1 MSKKMSKSR
10 KIIKLA
16 RCLRRYPSGRRC
28 RLQISDESS
37 FYCERHAHLQ
47 QPGDAPVDLAP
58 ELTADVEEFTS
69 ASDINQFLSKL
80 LILLSQDRISPRRG
94 AALAYTC
101 NLLLRTLPA
110 IEHELNP
117 KGDEKRPHVEVI
129 WDLPCPDR
137 EKIPPPA
144 QATTG
149 TRAPQAPSGPAPAA
163 GR

>member
-1 MSKKMSKSR
+1 MTRKSAKSR
-10 KIIKLA
+10 KSNDLS
-16 RCLRRYPSGRRC
+16 RCRHRFPGGRRC
-28 RLQISDESS
+28 RLPLSNRSPFFCAD
-37 FYCERHAHLQ
+37 HAHLQ
-47 QPGDAPVDLAP
+47 PPAGALVDLAP

-69 ASDINQFLSKL
+69 ASDINEFLSNL

-94 AALAYTC
+94 AVLAYTC

-110 IEHELNP
+110 IEHEVNP
-117 KGDEKRPHVEVI
+117 KGDEKRRHVEVI

-144 QATTG
+144 QVTTG
-149 TRAPQAPSGPAPAA
+149 TRAPQSPPASAPAA